1 MLWSVFYRIWKRIVI
16 WRVVMV
22 ISLLVEIFQILKLE
36 DESEGEWG
44 WWRGRKPRMVL
55 FWEERYSPSRHK
67 P

>member
-1 MLWSVFYRIWKRIVI
+1 
-16 WRVVMV
+16 MV